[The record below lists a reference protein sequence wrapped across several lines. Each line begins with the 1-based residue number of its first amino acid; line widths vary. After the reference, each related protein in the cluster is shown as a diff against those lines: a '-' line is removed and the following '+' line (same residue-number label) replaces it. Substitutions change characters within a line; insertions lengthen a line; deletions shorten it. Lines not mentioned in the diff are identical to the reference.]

1 MYRSVSYLI
10 NSVTRYTAIQ
20 KLTWQTASTFSAR
33 DGCGHVI
40 GPFFRLFWS
49 SAGDLCAIMS
59 SVNFIALGR
68 YCRYVISK
76 MSLCRFLYVR
86 YASGLVKDGISLLH
100 QLADLYFAVYCTNW
114 SLLFFFHFL
123 SNYENFLKIK
133 FCAQHNVTVL
143 IEEDFTANSLKPKM
157 ILIATGLLF
166 LTCLTF
172 SYASALKSR

>member
-1 MYRSVSYLI
+1 MTNCLNFLGTRWLWSCNRPIFQAILIFCRWYLC
-10 NSVTRYTAIQ
+10 NY
-20 KLTWQTASTFSAR
+20 KLFYILS
-33 DGCGHVI
+33 
-40 GPFFRLFWS
+40 
-49 SAGDLCAIMS
+49 LC
-59 SVNFIALGR
+59 VDIAD
-68 YCRYVISK
+68 ISK
-76 MSLCRFLYVR
+76 LSLCRFLYVR

-100 QLADLYFAVYCTNW
+100 QLAYLYFAVYCTNW